1 MTLKI
6 GSLCLKYKLVMAPLA
21 GITTLPF
28 RLLIRE
34 FGAGL
39 AFTEMVSAAG
49 LTRKTERTFHYL
61 ASSVDDRPLGV
72 QIFGADPAVMAE
84 AVRIVT
90 EYGADLVDLNMGCPV
105 PKVIRTGAGAALMR
119 DPGLVKRIIRAVRA
133 NTHLPLTVKIR
144 AGWDR
149 EQLNALEIGQI
160 AEENGADAL
169 TIHARTARQGFG
181 GQADWGVIALVKRGL
196 GIPVIGNGDV
206 RTGQDAERMIE
217 VTGCDGVMIGRGA
230 LGNPWIF
237 QQADHILRGEDPA
250 PAPALAEREKI
261 LFHHYQLTR
270 DFAGPDRAFKDFRP
284 HLLWYTKGLPGGAEL
299 RRQISS
305 CASEADILDLLS
317 QFIGKRG
324 VAPCPLIKS
333 LDYCDER

>member
-6 GSLCLKYKLVMAPLA
+6 GSLCLKNNLVLAPLA

-49 LTRKTERTFHYL
+49 LTRSIERTFRYL

-72 QIFGADPAVMAE
+72 QIFGADPAVMAD
-84 AVRIVT
+84 AARIVT
-90 EYGADLVDLNMGCPV
+90 DHGAALVDINMGCPV

-119 DPGLVKRIIRAVRA
+119 DPGLVKRIVRAVRA
-133 NTHLPLTVKIR
+133 STPLPLTVKIR

-149 EQLNALEIGQI
+149 EQPNALEIGQI
-160 AEENGADAL
+160 AEENGADCL
-169 TIHARTARQGFG
+169 ILHARTARQGFG
-181 GQADWGVIALVKRGL
+181 GQADWSVIARVKAVL

-206 RTGQDAERMIE
+206 RNGQDAKGMIDI
-217 VTGCDGVMIGRGA
+217 TGCDGVMIGRGA

-237 QQADHILRGEDPA
+237 LQADRVLRGEAPPPA
-250 PAPALAEREKI
+250 PSPAEREKI
-261 LFHHYQLTR
+261 LLHHYQLTR
-270 DFAGPDRAFKDFRP
+270 NLVGPARAIKDFRP
-284 HLLWYTKGLPGGAEL
+284 HLLWYTKGLHGGAEL
-299 RRQISS
+299 RRRISS
-305 CASEADILDLLS
+305 CESEADILGLLS
-317 QFIGKRG
+317 RFIAEYK
-324 VAPCPLIKS
+324 
-333 LDYCDER
+333 

>member
-1 MTLKI
+1 MTMKI
-6 GSLCLKYKLVMAPLA
+6 GSLCLKNNLVMAPLA

-28 RLLIRE
+28 RLLVRE

-39 AFTEMVSAAG
+39 AFTEMISAAG
-49 LTRKTERTFHYL
+49 LTRKTEKTFHYL
-61 ASSVDDRPLGV
+61 ATSPADRPLGV
-72 QIFGADPAVMAE
+72 QLFGADPAVLAE
-84 AVRIVT
+84 AARIVT
-90 EYGADLVDLNMGCPV
+90 DHGADLLDLNMGCPV
-105 PKVIRTGAGAALMR
+105 PKVIKTGAGAALMR
-119 DPGLVKRIIRAVRA
+119 DPGLLKRIIRAVRA
-133 NTHLPLTVKIR
+133 STHLPLTVKIR

-169 TIHARTARQGFG
+169 TLHARTARQGFG

-217 VTGCDGVMIGRGA
+217 VTACDGVMIGRGA
-230 LGNPWIF
+230 LGSPWIF
-237 QQADHILRGEDPA
+237 LQAERILAGEVP
-250 PAPALAEREKI
+250 PPEPTLAQREKI

-270 DFAGPDRAFKDFRP
+270 DLVGPARAVKDFRP
-284 HLLWYTKGLPGGAEL
+284 HLLWYTKGLRGGAEL

-317 QFIGKRG
+317 QFIGK
-324 VAPCPLIKS
+324 
-333 LDYCDER
+333 